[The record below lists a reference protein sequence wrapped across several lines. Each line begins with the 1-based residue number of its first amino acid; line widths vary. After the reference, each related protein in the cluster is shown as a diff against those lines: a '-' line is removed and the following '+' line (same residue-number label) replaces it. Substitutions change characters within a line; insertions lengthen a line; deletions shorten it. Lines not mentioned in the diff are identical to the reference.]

1 LNIFW
6 QAYSYGGTT
15 AVGHDAEKVENMS
28 KVDNRVIKI
37 KFNADL
43 GASMRW
49 NFKPQQ
55 TEILVSK

>member
-1 LNIFW
+1 
-6 QAYSYGGTT
+6 
-15 AVGHDAEKVENMS
+15 VGHDAAKVETMAT
-28 KVDNRVIKI
+28 VDSRVIKI

-55 TEILVSK
+55 TEILVSVDMPT